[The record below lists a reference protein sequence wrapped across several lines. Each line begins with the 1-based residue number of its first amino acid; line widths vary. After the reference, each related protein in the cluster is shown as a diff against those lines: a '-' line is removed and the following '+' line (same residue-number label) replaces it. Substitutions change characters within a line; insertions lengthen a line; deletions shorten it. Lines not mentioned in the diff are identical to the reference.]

1 MNASSQSVHDLV
13 ARLAWFK
20 SVILPHESALR
31 RQVLRL
37 ASSDIDVDDV
47 VSEAL
52 TRAYSASDWS
62 RIDRGRGYLFTIA
75 RNLLFDAA
83 RRRAIVSFHTMA
95 DLDTLNVADDAPS
108 AEAIVSAQD
117 ELRRLQEIVNTLSPR
132 CRRVFLLRRVQERS
146 LREIAVE
153 LGLSVSTVEKHLAK
167 AMELLTQAL
176 AESDPVTSASTQP
189 IWRRAKHR
197 R

>member
-1 MNASSQSVHDLV
+1 MHDLL

-20 SVILPHESALR
+20 SVILPHEPALR
-31 RQVLRL
+31 RQVRRL
-37 ASSDIDVDDV
+37 AAPGVDHEDVI
-47 VSEAL
+47 SEAL

-83 RRRAIVSFHTMA
+83 RRRSIVSFHQFA
-95 DLDTLNVADDAPS
+95 DLETLDVPDGAPS
-108 AEAIVSAQD
+108 VETIVSAED
-117 ELRRLQEIVNTLSPR
+117 ELRRLQEVVDQLPPQ
-132 CRRVFLLRRVQERS
+132 CRRVFLLRRVEERS
-146 LREIAVE
+146 LQEIAVA

-176 AESDPVTSASTQP
+176 AERDPVIPASTAP
-189 IWRRAKHR
+189 LWRRAKHGR
-197 R
+197 

>member
-1 MNASSQSVHDLV
+1 MNANSQPVHDLL

-20 SVILPHESALR
+20 SIILPHESALR
-31 RQVLRL
+31 RQVHRL
-37 ASSDIDVDDV
+37 AGPDVDVDDV

-52 TRAYSASDWS
+52 ARAYSASDWS

-83 RRRAIVSFHTMA
+83 RRRSIVSFHRMA
-95 DLDTLNVADDAPS
+95 DLDTLHLADDAPS
-108 AEAIVSAQD
+108 TEAIVCAQD
-117 ELRRLQEIVNTLSPR
+117 ELRRLQEIVDELPLQ
-132 CRRVFLLRRVQERS
+132 CRRVFLLRRVHERS
-146 LREIAVE
+146 LQEIAVE

-167 AMELLTQAL
+167 AMESLTQAL
-176 AESDPVTSASTQP
+176 AESDPATSGSTST
-189 IWRRAKHR
+189 WRGAKHR